1 MTDFFQVWK
10 NKKDHIKKE
19 NKKFVQKLQQHRG
32 KQLDNFATT
41 IHEKVFQNIDCLD
54 CAGCCSGL
62 PPIINKTDA
71 SRIAKKIG
79 LSVANF
85 EADYLTLDEDN
96 DRVMKQTPCPF
107 LLEDKKCSIYEFRPK
122 ACREY
127 PHTGVGFSKNLAYH
141 ATNATYCPATF
152 HILEQLKIT
161 VPV

>member
-1 MTDFFQVWK
+1 MTDFFQIWK
-10 NKKDHIKKE
+10 NKKDNIKKE
-19 NKKFVQKLQQHRG
+19 NKKFVKKLQQHRG
-32 KQLDNFATT
+32 KQLDKFAAS

-62 PPIINKTDA
+62 PPIVNKTDA
-71 SRIAKKIG
+71 SRIAKKLG

-85 EADYLTLDEDN
+85 ETDYLTLDEDN

-127 PHTGVGFSKNLAYH
+127 PHTDVGFSKNLAYH

-152 HILEQLKIT
+152 HILEQLKRT